1 MRYPR
6 FDQLFL
12 RLLSSTV
19 FASQYRLGC
28 FNEFDYIRVTTKK
41 TDMKLKPAIATIKRA
56 RRVSVQSYKLKSAGH
71 GMITFDSVTIEGRK
85 PSAESVK
92 ANVEQ
97 STNALSRLSSKLT
110 RPGFRLS
117 RKKGVPRF
125 SVDENDPTIF
135 IRVLDG
141 RTDRG
146 RMINGEF
153 EPVR

>member
-1 MRYPR
+1 M
-6 FDQLFL
+6 
-12 RLLSSTV
+12 
-19 FASQYRLGC
+19 
-28 FNEFDYIRVTTKK
+28 TKK
-41 TDMKLKPAIATIKRA
+41 TDIKLKPAVATVKRA
-56 RRVSVQSYKLKSAGH
+56 RRVSVMSYNLKSASH
-71 GMITFDSVTIEGRK
+71 GVITFGGVTIEGRK

-110 RPGFRLS
+110 RPGIRLS

-125 SVDENDPTIF
+125 SVDENDPAIF
-135 IRVLDG
+135 IRALDG

-153 EPVR
+153 EPV